1 MPQYLVIK
9 DRLKKLFTF
18 DVTFYQV
25 LDEKSNKK
33 IEKMISAV
41 LRLRENW
48 NELKKDFVVNPSI
61 FKSFKIGDF
70 NSRIGKF
77 LDDLDL
83 DFMNIKREQ
92 QEVLKD
98 TGIPLLIFFFL
109 YLTRVRTFI
118 MKNDNSTKECLMRLS
133 LRILFISFKNAE
145 KNP

>member
-1 MPQYLVIK
+1 M
-9 DRLKKLFTF
+9 RG
-18 DVTFYQV
+18 
-25 LDEKSNKK
+25 
-33 IEKMISAV
+33 
-41 LRLRENW
+41 NW
-48 NELKKDFVVNPSI
+48 NELRKDFAENQSI

-109 YLTRVRTFI
+109 FLTRVRTFI